1 MIRLSKHER
10 IMEYLY
16 SLEEGAKISVRQ
28 ISSHLDVSEGTSY
41 RSIKQAEKEGIVK
54 TIPRVGSIRVTKREV
69 ENVKELT
76 FEQIKQITNGQL
88 ISGSEQLEKTVGRI
102 IIGAMELGAL
112 KAYLEP
118 GALLIIGNREDV
130 QRAALKTNTGLLITG
145 GFGMSS
151 DILKE
156 AQALKLPVISTPY
169 DTFTVATTIQREI
182 YSMSLSNEMIRAADF
197 VMKEQSYVLDIYK
210 SNRLTYIPNDKITI
224 LVDKNRYL
232 GTVKSSELHI
242 VDEHNYKNFIIDDI
256 ELAPK
261 TTLKRMRQLMTWEQL
276 NILPVVEDGQ
286 FVGVVH
292 RRDVFKE
299 MVPEKLFGEDLNENV
314 IERRIDLSDNKLTV
328 EVLPMMTDEFGSLKE
343 SSFMSLVEK
352 LVRTVLSSY
361 NIYSYHIDTYHVTQM
376 KVIQLQQE
384 ITLSG
389 VVIDIGHQF
398 LRLEVEAESHNV
410 IYSKAL
416 LQVQIYEQNK
426 NA

>member
-1 MIRLSKHER
+1 M
-10 IMEYLY
+10 
-16 SLEEGAKISVRQ
+16 
-28 ISSHLDVSEGTSY
+28 
-41 RSIKQAEKEGIVK
+41 
-54 TIPRVGSIRVTKREV
+54 
-69 ENVKELT
+69 
-76 FEQIKQITNGQL
+76 
-88 ISGSEQLEKTVGRI
+88 
-102 IIGAMELGAL
+102 
-112 KAYLEP
+112 
-118 GALLIIGNREDV
+118 
-130 QRAALKTNTGLLITG
+130 
-145 GFGMSS
+145 
-151 DILKE
+151 
-156 AQALKLPVISTPY
+156 
-169 DTFTVATTIQREI
+169 
-182 YSMSLSNEMIRAADF
+182 
-197 VMKEQSYVLDIYK
+197 
-210 SNRLTYIPNDKITI
+210 
-224 LVDKNRYL
+224 
-232 GTVKSSELHI
+232 KSSELHI
-242 VDEHNYKNFIIDDI
+242 VDEHNFKNFIIDDI

>member
-1 MIRLSKHER
+1 M
-10 IMEYLY
+10 
-16 SLEEGAKISVRQ
+16 
-28 ISSHLDVSEGTSY
+28 
-41 RSIKQAEKEGIVK
+41 
-54 TIPRVGSIRVTKREV
+54 
-69 ENVKELT
+69 T

-88 ISGSEQLEKTVGRI
+88 ISGSEQLENTVGRI

-197 VMKEQSYVLDIYK
+197 VMKEQSYVLDIYN

-276 NILPVVEDGQ
+276 NILPVVKDDQ

-299 MVPEKLFGEDLNENV
+299 MVPEKLFGEDLNENI

-389 VVIDIGHQF
+389 VVIDMGHHF
-398 LRLEVEAESHNV
+398 LRLEVEAKSHNV

>member
-1 MIRLSKHER
+1 MSKHER

-112 KAYLEP
+112 KTYLEP

>member
-1 MIRLSKHER
+1 MSKHER
-10 IMEYLY
+10 IMKYLY

-28 ISSHLDVSEGTSY
+28 ISSHLDVSEGMSY

-54 TIPRVGSIRVTKREV
+54 TIPRVGSIRITKREV

-112 KAYLEP
+112 KEYLEP
-118 GALLIIGNREDV
+118 GALLIIGNRENV
-130 QRAALKTNTGLLITG
+130 QRAALKSNTGLLITG

-151 DILKE
+151 DILAE
-156 AQALKLPVISTPY
+156 AQALRLPVISTPY
-169 DTFTVATTIQREI
+169 DTFTVATSIQREI

-197 VMKEQSYVLDIYK
+197 VLKEQAFVLDLYK
-210 SNRLTYIPNDKITI
+210 SNRLNYIPNDKITI

-242 VDEHNYKNFIIDDI
+242 VDSQNYKNFVIDDI
-256 ELAPK
+256 ELSPN

-276 NILPVVEDGQ
+276 NILPVVEDGR
-286 FVGVVH
+286 FIGVVH

-299 MVPEKLFGEDLNENV
+299 MVPERLFGEDLNEII

-328 EVLPMMTDEFGSLKE
+328 EVLPVMTDEFGSLKE

-361 NIYSYHIDTYHVTQM
+361 NIYSYHIDSYYVTQM

-389 VVIDIGHQF
+389 KVIDMGHQF
-398 LRLEVEAESHNV
+398 LRLEVETESSGV
-410 IYSKAL
+410 VYSKAM